1 VLTDAELRLMDVLWR
16 IGAAKVSDVME
27 ALGPPALSYSS
38 VLTTLRILERK
49 GYVAHEQSERAYLYS
64 AVVDRDTAAD
74 SAVGH
79 LVTRFFPNS
88 RVELALQLVEKDR
101 PSEDELQR
109 LRALVERYEEDA
121 S

>member
-1 VLTDAELRLMDVLWR
+1 VLTDAELRLMEVLWR
-16 IGAAKVSDVME
+16 IGAAKVSDVID
-27 ALGPPALSYSS
+27 ALGPPALAYSS

-49 GYVAHEQSERAYLYS
+49 GYIAHEQLERAYLYR
-64 AVVDRDTAAD
+64 AVVDRDSAAD

-88 RVELALQLVEKDR
+88 PVELALQLVEKDR
-101 PSEDELQR
+101 PSDDELQR